1 MKERVQQRNAQKLKL
16 KIKTKNS
23 FSLNSHV
30 HPLFIEDLTQ
40 QISHIQSL
48 SAAQMKGDNI

>member
-1 MKERVQQRNAQKLKL
+1 VHQRNAQKLKL